1 MDFAFNDDQSAVR
14 DLARKIFAE
23 LAPQFDRDA
32 WRTLGSAGLL
42 GVTLPTSVGGS
53 ESGVVALCLLLE
65 QAGEAASTLP
75 LIPALVLAGLP
86 LTQADASARTSAW
99 LQRLCRGESVLSGV
113 FGERGESTLQA
124 RRTAVGWRLSGVE
137 SCVEALPLADA
148 LLLAAKTERGETALF
163 LVESDTPGL
172 SRETQQVASGHPIGR
187 LTLQDVLVEE
197 DALLCD
203 PVRAGELVD
212 WALDRAYLAQ
222 AAYELGLSSR
232 ALALTARFASERQQF
247 GRAIGT
253 FQAVAQRVA
262 DAHIALETMRL
273 SLWRAAWLVDEGASA
288 RHEIAVARVVATQAG
303 HEIVC
308 AAQHVHGSMG
318 FDRSYPLHRYFLASQ
333 HNELLLGGHGFHLA
347 RLGQLLAN

>member
-14 DLARKIFAE
+14 DLARKIFSE
-23 LAPQFDRDA
+23 LPTHFHPDS
-32 WRTLGSAGLL
+32 WRTLGRAGLL
-42 GVTLPTSVGGS
+42 GVGLPTSVGGS

-86 LTQADASARTSAW
+86 LTQTDRGSTW
-99 LQRLCRGESVLSGV
+99 LQRVCQGESVLSGV
-113 FGERGESTLQA
+113 FGERGEPTLQA
-124 RRTAVGWRLSGVE
+124 QRTAAGWRLSGVE

-148 LLLAAKTERGETALF
+148 LLLAAKTPQGATALF
-163 LVESDTPGL
+163 LVETDAAGV
-172 SRETQQVASGHPIGR
+172 SRETQQVASDHPIGR
-187 LTLQDVLVEE
+187 LTLQDVLVGE

-203 PVRAGELVD
+203 PARGGALVA

-232 ALALTARFASERQQF
+232 ALALTAKFASERQQF

-273 SLWRAAWLVDEGASA
+273 SLWRAAWLVDEGAPA
-288 RHEIAVARVVATQAG
+288 TQEIAVARVVATQAG

-333 HNELLLGGHGFHLA
+333 HNELLLGGHGFHVA
-347 RLGQLLAN
+347 RLGQLLAG